1 MIFEAYDEYGDKI
14 LNTPTSDLKRIYRDG
29 KRLRVETKDKKFAY
43 KDKDGGIHQIEGA
56 LQITVHEADS
66 ENEARRMLKAT
77 QRMLELFKGVNVK
90 GAKE

>member
-29 KRLRVETKDKKFAY
+29 KKLRIETKDEFVY
-43 KDKDGGIHQIEGA
+43 KGKDGELHKVQGPLEV
-56 LQITVHEADS
+56 TVLETNT

>member
-1 MIFEAYDEYGDKI
+1 MIFEAYDEYGDKAFEA
-14 LNTPTSDLKRIYRDG
+14 PTSDLKRIFRDG
-29 KRLRVETKDKKFAY
+29 KKLRVETKNEFVY
-43 KDKDGGIHQIEGA
+43 KDKHGEIHKVQGPLE
-56 LQITVHEADS
+56 ITVLEADT